1 MGKEKFERDKPH
13 VNVGTIGH
21 IDHGKTTLTA
31 AITQVLAEKSGGEAM
46 SFDQIDNA
54 PEEKQRGITIATSH
68 VEYQTD
74 NRHYAHVDCPGHA
87 DYVKNMI
94 TGAAQMDGAILVV
107 SAADGPMPQTREHIL
122 LARQVGV
129 PYIVVFLNKADMV
142 DDEELLELVEVEV
155 RDLLSEYEFPGDDVP
170 VIMGSALKALEGDE
184 DSKAKITEKKEVQ
197 ATKEVAPQPE
207 PQPPKPDP
215 IADKIKQPDQPKQQ
229 TNVEQPLPPKKPP
242 QKQQP
247 KFDAD
252 RIAALLD
259 KRDPSRNAATGLD
272 PNNMPSLGTPT
283 GMAAKLSQ
291 SEIDALR
298 ARLMALWSPPVG
310 VQDPNELI
318 VNVTVKLLPNGR
330 LAGPPFARVNGRSV
344 AAMAS
349 RDSAVRAVL
358 TGQPFDMLKPEHYD
372 SWKEIELTFDPKDMF
387 RSN

>member
-1 MGKEKFERDKPH
+1 MRENLHRFFRAARGAGVRLSPAESIDAMRAVSKVGFADRTILRDTFLLTLAKTQDEK
-13 VNVGTIGH
+13 
-21 IDHGKTTLTA
+21 
-31 AITQVLAEKSGGEAM
+31 
-46 SFDQIDNA
+46 
-54 PEEKQRGITIATSH
+54 
-68 VEYQTD
+68 
-74 NRHYAHVDCPGHA
+74 
-87 DYVKNMI
+87 
-94 TGAAQMDGAILVV
+94 
-107 SAADGPMPQTREHIL
+107 
-122 LARQVGV
+122 
-129 PYIVVFLNKADMV
+129 
-142 DDEELLELVEVEV
+142 
-155 RDLLSEYEFPGDDVP
+155 
-170 VIMGSALKALEGDE
+170 KALGDCF
-184 DSKAKITEKKEVQ
+184 DLFFD
-197 ATKEVAPQPE
+197 QPE

-272 PNNMPSLGTPT
+272 PNTMPSLGTPT

-358 TGQPFDMLKPEHYD
+358 TGQPFDMLRPEHYD